1 MQFGDKVIFMEVCG
15 IYYYYTAKSVAT
27 LSSPLSG
34 TYP

>member
-1 MQFGDKVIFMEVCG
+1 MQFGDKVIVMDVCG
-15 IYYYYTAKSVAT
+15 IYYTAKSVAT